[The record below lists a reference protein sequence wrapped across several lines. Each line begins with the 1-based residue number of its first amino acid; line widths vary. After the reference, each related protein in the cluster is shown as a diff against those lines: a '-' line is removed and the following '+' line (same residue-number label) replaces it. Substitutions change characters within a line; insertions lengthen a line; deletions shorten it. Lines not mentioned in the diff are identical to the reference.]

1 MTEVPHKGLLAL
13 HGGRL
18 WHCKTGEVAVLDGA
32 DWELGFGPEGMGWL
46 SQAGKEAPLA
56 NAETQLKLDS
66 MKGSCG
72 QVASLCWCCTY
83 IHHCTTM
90 FQGVR
95 WQDTVYDMWLLFVN
109 FRKR

>member
-1 MTEVPHKGLLAL
+1 MTEVPHKGRLAL

-56 NAETQLKLDS
+56 NVETQLKLDE
-66 MKGSCG
+66 MKGNC
-72 QVASLCWCCTY
+72 V
-83 IHHCTTM
+83 
-90 FQGVR
+90 
-95 WQDTVYDMWLLFVN
+95 
-109 FRKR
+109 